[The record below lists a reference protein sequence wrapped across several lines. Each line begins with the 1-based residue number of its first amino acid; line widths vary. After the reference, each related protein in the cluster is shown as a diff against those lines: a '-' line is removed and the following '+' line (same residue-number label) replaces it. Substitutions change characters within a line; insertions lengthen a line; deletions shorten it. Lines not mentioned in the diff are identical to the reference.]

1 MNSNFAAFFVYY
13 KTMTTMKKHANVFF
27 AVWTA
32 LVCMVFQMTPL
43 QAQPRFQMKVTGT
56 IVDSK
61 TSEPLVAAV
70 VKATSSNGGDGT
82 FAITGEKGTFELT
95 VERPGKYTLEF
106 SYLGYKKFTKDYNL
120 RPGQPNNI
128 GKIKMEEDA
137 VMLKE
142 AEVIGKN
149 MRVKQTADTTV
160 INADGYK
167 VMDGATAEDLIAK
180 MPGMRVTDS
189 GVEAQGEK
197 VEKVLVDGKE
207 FFENDPKMALKTL
220 PAEVVQSV
228 AVFDKK
234 SDRAEF
240 TGFDDGES
248 MKAMDVCTRSYKRNG
263 VFGKITAQGGHDLP
277 ADENGALALGDD
289 MNPRYNGNFNLNI
302 FNNNRRITLMGLS
315 NNVNQRNFSFDDLM
329 GAGAMGGMGGR
340 MWGQQ
345 NGVAKANAL
354 GGNYNDVFLDDK
366 LEVQGSYFF
375 NTTDTHQEDSTFSD
389 YLSMDRRTE
398 SYSKSDTR
406 NLSHNIN
413 MLIRY
418 KPSEN
423 DQIIFRPRV
432 GVQRNY
438 SVSDSRDYSIAPL
451 AGDSAWTTKQADSEG
466 NGYNVGGNLS
476 WMHKLNEAGRTL
488 SLNLSGNLSG
498 SGSESNDSKTLNTNY
513 ADQRVTNDTRNYNY
527 GGSVDWTEPINENMQ
542 FNASLSMNN
551 NHSANSKVTEYSQM
565 GDMSNGIRQNPLVH
579 DSIDTNL
586 SNSFVSDYKRQGID
600 LGYRFHN
607 ETINAMVRMDMER
620 ADLSGRQT
628 YDYYHG
634 PVGNDPSYS
643 IESKIYYNVM
653 PMAMFEWNGE
663 GGNSIH
669 MMYRSSS
676 SAPGINQ
683 LQQSVNNVNPLAL
696 STGNPALGQSQN
708 HNINGRFIHS
718 NMEKATNFQVHLG
731 GGMTHNPIGTVTTIV
746 NANTSVDAL
755 PIDFYQQG
763 GDQFVGLSM
772 VKGAQITRPMNLDDN
787 TYNFWG
793 GATYGLPFDL
803 IMSNLNFNLSAGY
816 NVYHG
821 LREVVNA
828 DAAGKLSCEQ
838 IKTSSKSRSIEPG
851 IEITSNISQNVDF
864 SLEYDLEFS
873 DVKSTDNPRNY
884 LTHSARGTFQWVIWK
899 GITMEHS
906 VNYTYYTGTAMNGHD
921 ISTLLWNA
929 SIGKKFLDNALE
941 VKLSGYDILGSQKSY
956 TRSVSDMAITT
967 NYYNV
972 MPRYAMLTVVY
983 NLRAF
988 KGVNTSSPAGG
999 MRGPGM
1005 MGGHGMGP
1013 RF

>member
-1 MNSNFAAFFVYY
+1 MHEICN
-13 KTMTTMKKHANVFF
+13 KGIKMKRIPIALLLLVVLNVLS
-27 AVWTA
+27 TA
-32 LVCMVFQMTPL
+32 LVS
-43 QAQPRFQMKVTGT
+43 AQPRFEMKVTGT
-56 IVDSK
+56 VIDSK

-70 VKATSSNGGDGT
+70 VKATSSNGGEGT

-95 VERPGKYTLEF
+95 VDRPGKYTLEF
-106 SYLGYKKFTKDYNL
+106 TYLGYKKYTKEYSF
-120 RPGQPNNI
+120 RPGPSSNI
-128 GKIKMEEDA
+128 GKVKMEEDA

-149 MRVKQTADTTV
+149 MRVKQTADTTL

-180 MPGMRVTDS
+180 MPGMRVTAD

-248 MKAMDVCTRSYKRNG
+248 MKAMDVRTRSYKRNG

-277 ADENGALALGDD
+277 TDENGDLASASD
-289 MNPRYNGNFNLNI
+289 MDPRYNGNFNLNI
-302 FNNNRRITLMGLS
+302 FNGNRRITLMGLS

-345 NGVAKANAL
+345 NGVAKANAF
-354 GGNYNDVFLDDK
+354 GGNYNDAFLDDK

-389 YLSMDRRTE
+389 YLSLDRRTE

-413 MLIRY
+413 MLLRY
-418 KPSEN
+418 KPSDN

-432 GVQRNY
+432 GIQRNA
-438 SVSDSRDYSIAPL
+438 SVSDSRNYTIAPV
-451 AGDSAWTTKQADSEG
+451 AGDTAWTTKQSDTEG
-466 NGYNVGGNLS
+466 EGYNVGGNLT
-476 WMHKLNEAGRTL
+476 WMHKLNDAGRTF
-488 SLNLSGNLSG
+488 SVNLTGNLSG
-498 SGSESNDSKTLNTNY
+498 SGSESNDSKTVNTNY
-513 ADQRVTNDTRNYNY
+513 ADQRITNDTRNYNY
-527 GGSVDWTEPINENMQ
+527 GGSLDWTEPLNENMQ
-542 FNASLSMNN
+542 LNASLSMNN
-551 NHSANSKVTEYSQM
+551 NHSANTKLTEYAQM
-565 GDMSNGIRQNPLVH
+565 GDMRNGRRLNPLVR

-586 SNSFVSDYKRQGID
+586 SNSFVSDYKRQAID

-607 ETINAMVRMDMER
+607 ETINAMARFNLER

-634 PVGNDPSYS
+634 PTAGDPSYVIDS
-643 IESKIYYNVM
+643 RIYYNVM

-663 GGNSIH
+663 GGNSLH

-683 LQQSVNNVNPLAL
+683 LQQSVNNANPLSL
-696 STGNPALGQSQN
+696 STGNPLLGQQQN
-708 HNINGRFIHS
+708 HNLHGRFIHS
-718 NMEKATNFQVHLG
+718 NMEKATNLQIHLG
-731 GGMTHNPIGTVTTIV
+731 GGLTHNPIGSVTTIV
-746 NANTSVDAL
+746 NANTTVDAL
-755 PIDFYQQG
+755 PIDFYRQG
-763 GDQFVGLSM
+763 GEQFAGLTL

-787 TYNFWG
+787 TYNFWA

-803 IMSNLNFNLSAGY
+803 IMSNLNINLDGGY

-821 LREVVNA
+821 LREVVSA
-828 DAAGKLSCEQ
+828 DASGKLTCDQ
-838 IKTSSKSRSIEPG
+838 VKTTSISRSIEPG
-851 IEITSNISQNVDF
+851 VEITSNISQNLDF
-864 SLEYDLEFS
+864 SLEYNLEFS
-873 DVKSTDNPRNY
+873 DVQSTDNPRNY
-884 LTHSARGTFQWVIWK
+884 LTHFARGTFQWVIWK

-906 VNYTYYTGTAMNGHD
+906 VDYTYYTGTAMEGND

-929 SIGKKFLDNALE
+929 SLGKKFLDNALE

-956 TRSVSDMAITT
+956 SRSVSDMAITT
-967 NYYNV
+967 SYYNV
-972 MPRYAMLTVVY
+972 MPRYVMLTVVY

-988 KGVNTSSPAGG
+988 KGVNTSDGGMGGGFGPG
-999 MRGPGM
+999 MRG
-1005 MGGHGMGP
+1005 MGGPGP